1 MLLENAIENNDI
13 IFEKI
18 SNIMGAI
25 AGDIIGS
32 VYEFEGIKNKDLP
45 FFIDGCRFTDDTVMT
60 CAILKALLDC
70 KGKYKNLSKFAIK
83 NMQEIGKKYQNA
95 GYGSSFNNWLYE
107 ERPKPY
113 NSYGNGSGMR
123 VSPVAY
129 FAKDINE
136 VKMLSKKVT
145 EVTHNHIEGIKGAE
159 ATAVATYLA
168 LQKKSKDE
176 IKKYIEDNY
185 YSLNFNDDDLF
196 KNYRFNET
204 SQETVPQSIY
214 AFLIT
219 NSYEEAIKKTISWG
233 GDTDTMGAITGAIA
247 GAFYGVPKAIAQK
260 AISYLTEYLKQV
272 LINFTNIYKNGY
284 ENLV

>member
-1 MLLENAIENNDI
+1 MLLENTMDNEENNDI
-13 IFEKI
+13 IFQKI
-18 SNIMGAI
+18 SKIMGAI

-32 VYEFEGIKNKDLP
+32 VYEFEGIKDKNLP
-45 FFIDGCRFTDDTVMT
+45 FFVYGSRFTDDTVMT
-60 CAILKALLDC
+60 CAILKAFLDC
-70 KGKYKNLSKFAIK
+70 KGQYKNLSKFAIK

-107 ERPKPY
+107 KHPKPY
-113 NSYGNGSGMR
+113 NSYGNGAGMR

-136 VKMLSKKVT
+136 VKMLSRKVT

-159 ATAVATYLA
+159 AAAVATFLA

-185 YSLNFNDDDLF
+185 YSLDFNDDDLF
-196 KNYRFNET
+196 ENYRFNET
-204 SQETVPQSIY
+204 SQQTVPQSIY

-233 GDTDTMGAITGAIA
+233 GDTDTMGAITGAVA
-247 GAFYGVPKAIAQK
+247 GAYYGVPNEIVIKAWDYL
-260 AISYLTEYLKQV
+260 SYELKNI
-272 LINFTNIYKNGY
+272 LIEFASGNF
-284 ENLV
+284 